1 MLLVESSKPA
11 LRSGSTGVDGRQ
23 PEDGDARDK
32 GDWERIGWYMKR
44 SIVRMGLA
52 AVVWTGVQIVPIGRE
67 CDHVQRDSCPDGG
80 RSARAGRLRGG
91 SECGRPV
98 SGAAAAGHVDR
109 PQPDNHRLYRRRRL
123 QRRKQFLCEQ
133 ANLHKSKAHLL
144 RRSGSNEAVTCPRR
158 EGRTMDRPSPT
169 L

>member
-52 AVVWTGVQIVPIGRE
+52 AVVWTGVQIVPSDASAITCNAIPAPTE
-67 CDHVQRDSCPDGG
+67 GG
-80 RSARAGRLRGG
+80 APAPVVYVEGANAVGPYLVPLHRPCRPTPAR
-91 SECGRPV
+91 
-98 SGAAAAGHVDR
+98 
-109 PQPDNHRLYRRRRL
+109 
-123 QRRKQFLCEQ
+123 
-133 ANLHKSKAHLL
+133 
-144 RRSGSNEAVTCPRR
+144 
-158 EGRTMDRPSPT
+158 
-169 L
+169 